1 MLKTH
6 NCGELQAKHIGQEVT
21 LAGWL
26 NRRRDHGGLV
36 FIDLRDRSGVV
47 QVVAN
52 PNAAPEAHA
61 AAQEARGEYVLQV
74 KGTVRARPEGLVNP
88 DISTGE
94 VEVLAQEVKILNRAK
109 TPPFT
114 STTTAPWTRHCGSS
128 TATWTC
134 GGRGCRAT

>member
-6 NCGELQAKHIGQEVT
+6 NCGELRTTHIGQEVT
-21 LAGWL
+21 LAGWV
-26 NRRRDHGGLV
+26 NRRRDHGSLV
-36 FIDLRDRSGVV
+36 FVDLRDRSGVV

-88 DISTGE
+88 DILTGE
-94 VEVLAQEVKILNRAK
+94 VEVLAQSPEGERRC
-109 TPPFT
+109 
-114 STTTAPWTRHCGSS
+114 TARGF
-128 TATWTC
+128 AGTC
-134 GGRGCRAT
+134 ASPC